1 MATDE
6 TAGNGHRNGNG
17 NGNGDGNGRALE
29 RRVEAQREVVRRTAS
44 ELEDRLRDKTH
55 EVREKIENAR
65 EKVQEVRE
73 KMHVVGDRM
82 HDVTEFVQRHRYA
95 VLGGALVAGAVLGLR
110 SGGKRKRRTRASEEN
125 IRYVMAEQ
133 PKKASLIGSLI
144 GAGAAF
150 AAKQGVSYLTER
162 LQGGGEA
169 ADDHPERYQLP
180 PARRRPFV
188 E

>member
-6 TAGNGHRNGNG
+6 TAGNGHGNGHGSGNG
-17 NGNGDGNGRALE
+17 NGNGRALE

-44 ELEDRLRDKTH
+44 QLEDRLRDKTH
-55 EVREKIENAR
+55 EVREVIDNAR
-65 EKVQEVRE
+65 EKVQEVRD

-82 HDVTEFVQRHRYA
+82 HDVTAFVQRHRHA
-95 VLGGALVAGAVLGLR
+95 ILGGALVAGAVLGLR
-110 SGGKRKRRTRASEEN
+110 SGKKRKRRTRASEEN
-125 IRYVMAEQ
+125 IRYIIAEQ

-150 AAKQGVSYLTER
+150 AAKQGISYLTER

-169 ADDHPERYQLP
+169 ADDHNERYQLP
-180 PARRRPFV
+180 PAARRPFV